1 MRVRSATRLVLT
13 PAPGSRTSRATSRL
27 WVPETAR
34 TARDLLVRP
43 RQVAR
48 HDPLVALRLIY
59 QMFSKLLGWIVLRT
73 RSDTTKEIE
82 ILVLRHQLAVL
93 QRRTPRPR
101 MTWTD
106 RALIAA
112 LTRLLPV
119 RRRLGLLVTPATIL
133 RWHRQLVARRWTT
146 QPTRPGRPAIPAGLR
161 ALVIRLA
168 TENPT
173 WGYRR
178 IHGELAGLGY
188 QIGASTV
195 WTILHT
201 AGIDPSPRRAGPS
214 WTEFLRAQAHAILAC
229 DLFHLDTITLHRLYA
244 FFVIEH
250 ATRRVHILGVTA
262 HPTGAWLTQQA
273 RNLLMDLDDA
283 GRRFRF
289 LIRDRDAKFT
299 AAFDAVFTAIDV
311 RIIKT
316 PVRAPRANAIA
327 ERFVG
332 TIRRELL
339 DRILIINQRHAASRA
354 RRVPAPL
361 QQPSATPDA
370 RPGRSPTTTPPADD
384 ERDEHRPTA
393 RPARWTAPRVS
404 AGRVTCA
411 AFLAPT
417 GLGEHLDVRRGMP
430 KRRGILR
437 SLAGAVPL
445 DRIRF

>member
-1 MRVRSATRLVLT
+1 
-13 PAPGSRTSRATSRL
+13 
-27 WVPETAR
+27 
-34 TARDLLVRP
+34 
-43 RQVAR
+43 
-48 HDPLVALRLIY
+48 VALRLIY

-93 QRRTPRPR
+93 KRRTPRPR
-101 MTWTD
+101 MSWTD

-112 LTRLLPV
+112 LTRKLPV

-133 RWHRQLVARRWTT
+133 RWHRQLIARRWTT

-161 ALVIRLA
+161 ALVLRLA

-188 QIGASTV
+188 QIGASTI

-201 AGIDPSPRRAGPS
+201 AGIDPSTRRAGPS
-214 WTEFLRAQAHAILAC
+214 WTEFLRAQADAILAC
-229 DLFHLDTITLHRLYA
+229 DLFHLDTITSRRLYA

-262 HPTGAWLTQQA
+262 HPTGAWLSQQA
-273 RNLLMDLDDA
+273 RNLLVDLDDA
-283 GRRFRF
+283 GRQFRF

-299 AAFDAVFTAIDV
+299 APFDAVFTAVDV

-332 TIRRELL
+332 SIRHELL
-339 DRILIINQRHAASRA
+339 DRTLIINQRHAATVLGEYQHHYNSHRPHRTLGQA
-354 RRVPAPL
+354 APL
-361 QQPSATPDA
+361 RPLPQPTTSAT
-370 RPGRSPTTTPPADD
+370 
-384 ERDEHRPTA
+384 
-393 RPARWTAPRVS
+393 
-404 AGRVTCA
+404 
-411 AFLAPT
+411 T
-417 GLGEHLDVRRGMP
+417 GVRRRDRLGGLLHEYQQVASRTRRFRHP
-430 KRRGILR
+430 HRRGSALR
-437 SLAGAVPL
+437 QRPS
-445 DRIRF
+445 